1 MILVTGANGRPGS
14 AVIREFAR
22 QNHPV
27 RALVRDP
34 AKADALR
41 ALPGVEVVYGDMLEP
56 ETLESA
62 LAGVKRVLMISS
74 AGPQMLETQC
84 TFIDAARNAGV
95 EHLVK
100 FSGKDSVNGFD
111 PEQFRS
117 SRSHEQI
124 QRYLLASGVPWTVL
138 RPSQFMDVY
147 FEEVPDLVRSGQL
160 RLPLGDTTL
169 APIDT
174 EDIAKVAYAVLTTDG
189 HEYTTY
195 PMTGP
200 EALTMSDVA
209 ERLSDVIGRPIR
221 YRDVTSA
228 EKQQAWLEAGY
239 PPARAS
245 AFAQLFE
252 ERSRLGHSSVDLST
266 HRHFEIRPTSFLEFA
281 RRNAAIFRGESQYSV
296 TPGLS
301 VPNGSAAAV

>member
-84 TFIDAARNAGV
+84 TFIDAARAAGV

-100 FSGKDSVNGFD
+100 FSGKDSVDGFD
-111 PEQFRS
+111 PERFRS

-124 QRYLLASGVPWTVL
+124 QRYLLASGMPWTVL
-138 RPSQFMDVY
+138 RPSQFMQVY
-147 FEEVPDLVRSGQL
+147 FEEVPDIAAHGEL
-160 RLPLGDTTL
+160 RLPLGATTM
-169 APIDT
+169 APIDID
-174 EDIAKVAYAVLTTDG
+174 DIARIAYAALTTPG
-189 HEYTTY
+189 HEGKTY

-200 EALTMSDVA
+200 EALTMDDA
-209 ERLSDVIGRPIR
+209 
-221 YRDVTSA
+221 
-228 EKQQAWLEAGY
+228 
-239 PPARAS
+239 
-245 AFAQLFE
+245 
-252 ERSRLGHSSVDLST
+252 
-266 HRHFEIRPTSFLEFA
+266 
-281 RRNAAIFRGESQYSV
+281 
-296 TPGLS
+296 
-301 VPNGSAAAV
+301 